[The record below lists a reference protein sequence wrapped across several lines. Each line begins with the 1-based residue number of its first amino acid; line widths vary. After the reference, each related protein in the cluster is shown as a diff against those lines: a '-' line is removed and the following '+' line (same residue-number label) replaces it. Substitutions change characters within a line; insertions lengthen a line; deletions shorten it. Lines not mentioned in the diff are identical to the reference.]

1 MGWFDKTALGIVLFP
16 VLEQKSLNIEVLYC
30 PGSSTQYANETD
42 KRSDVSYQTS
52 PDRLLMI
59 N

>member
-1 MGWFDKTALGIVLFP
+1 VGWFDKTAFEIVLFP
-16 VLEQKSLNIEVLYC
+16 FSGKSLNIEVLYC
-30 PGSSTQYANETD
+30 PGSSTQYADETD
-42 KRSDVSYQTS
+42 KRSDVSHQTS